1 MVSLKITQEDWM
13 YGNHNN
19 PHRNHGHSND
29 QGQVPYGQ
37 PPQSHGPQ
45 GHAPY
50 GQAPHGQA
58 GVMYGDQHA
67 QYGDHVLYQD
77 QRYEG
82 DLSDPA
88 VLAFAKKVY
97 AYFGSALL
105 TAAAA
110 AFGGTLYVEHLI
122 ATDNAGAVGGLWIG
136 SMAVF
141 FISYLVVVF
150 TRKAQSPLKTGLLY
164 VFAGAA
170 GLTLSPMLMHFVG
183 SGMGM
188 AIVIAFGITAVTF
201 FGASVYVL
209 TTNQDFRSIGGY
221 LMVGLLVLIGLILM
235 SFFVSFPSPLVHLM
249 MAGGFILFVGF
260 TLYDTSNVTRN
271 HFYRQDAVTAAILLL
286 FNFIMLFR
294 YALYFLGMGRD

>member
-1 MVSLKITQEDWM
+1 M
-13 YGNHNN
+13 YGNQNN
-19 PHRNHGHSND
+19 PNRNYGPQND
-29 QGQVPYGQ
+29 HDQVPYGHPPQGQ
-37 PPQSHGPQ
+37 PPQGHPQ
-45 GHAPY
+45 YGHQQY
-50 GQAPHGQA
+50 GQPQYGHPHQGQA
-58 GVMYGDQHA
+58 GVMYGDPNA

-122 ATDNAGAVGGLWIG
+122 ATDNPGAVSGLWIG
-136 SMAVF
+136 SLVVF
-141 FISYLVVVF
+141 FASYLIVVF
-150 TRKAQSPLKTGLLY
+150 TRRAQSPLKTGLLY

-170 GLTLSPMLMHFVG
+170 GMTLAPMLAHFVG

-188 AIVIAFGITAVTF
+188 AVVIAFGIASVTF

-209 TTNQDFRSIGGY
+209 ATNRDFRSLGGM
-221 LMVGLLVLIGLILM
+221 LLIGLLVLIGLILM
-235 SFFVSFPSPLVHLM
+235 SFFVTFPSTLSHIL

-294 YALYFLGMGRD
+294 YALYFLGRE